1 MIDSHMELQIG
12 QEEIIDIIT
21 KYLVERRIKIISPIS
36 VIHNADNH
44 IGVCMKIEHDTFDI
58 LGDRNE

>member
-1 MIDSHMELQIG
+1 
-12 QEEIIDIIT
+12 
-21 KYLVERRIKIISPIS
+21 VERRIKIISPIS